1 MRPKNHFVQKHHILP
16 FFFHNNFEKVQ
27 IASSQCPILECY
39 FFLQIFFLKSTIL
52 KFLRVQN
59 SYKYNPLAMFKDY
72 LLLISNTRYLAE
84 RTIFSSNW
92 SRPNDQILASL
103 FQSRIPIQQS
113 WLRDGI
119 FRDPGDLGSGFLVLG
134 WIEKSRNP
142 GDRGRDSKIPKYRG
156 SDVENLV

>member
-1 MRPKNHFVQKHHILP
+1 
-16 FFFHNNFEKVQ
+16 
-27 IASSQCPILECY
+27 
-39 FFLQIFFLKSTIL
+39 
-52 KFLRVQN
+52 
-59 SYKYNPLAMFKDY
+59 MFKDY